1 MTQQRTYSG
10 IKPDESGLIFEPD
23 LVYRISDVRE
33 EEIIDPDGGVTVQW
47 SFIIDEKLTYAQY
60 THKFKT
66 ETDEIIAERDEMI
79 LDLDAGL
86 CEALDRLDRIDP
98 PNGGDD

>member
-1 MTQQRTYSG
+1 MTNRTYSG
-10 IKPDESGLIFEPD
+10 IEPDANGLIFEPD
-23 LVYRISDVRE
+23 LVYHVSDVRE
-33 EEIIDPDGGVTVQW
+33 EEMTDPDGNTTIQW
-47 SFIIDEKLTYAQY
+47 SFIIDERMTYTEY
-60 THKFKT
+60 TRRFKN

-98 PNGGDD
+98 QTGGGD

>member
-10 IKPDESGLIFEPD
+10 IEPDESGLIFEPD
-23 LVYRISDVRE
+23 LVYHVTDVRE
-33 EEIIDPDGGVTVQW
+33 EEIIDPDGTVTVQW
-47 SFIIDEKLTYAQY
+47 SFIIDDKMTYAEFAHRQ
-60 THKFKT
+60 KT
-66 ETDEIIAERDEMI
+66 NVDEQLAERDEMI

-98 PNGGDD
+98 PTGGDD